1 MSKSEKYGLIGILTL
16 LLVALI
22 VSAVVKVNNKS
33 QELSTDAEA
42 IYNNAQNESAAI
54 TDEEKGEFIQIDINN
69 YLEMYN
75 GSEKQIILIARPTCQ
90 YCQIAEPILQN
101 FIYKYQLS
109 INYLNTDNFETQ
121 DDETLIE
128 SDEVFGDELGTAM
141 LLIIGN
147 GQVYDVVDGLTDTA
161 HYEEFFK
168 KNGYIE

>member
-1 MSKSEKYGLIGILTL
+1 MSKSEKYGLIGIWTL

-42 IYNNAQNESAAI
+42 IYNNAHNESAAI

-128 SDEVFGDELGTAM
+128 SDEVFGDELGTPM